1 MRKLFITA
9 LIVVAS
15 FGVALAQE
23 NGSPKTTEEIPN
35 MGKAPKVPDGIGRLD
50 VRVFDEAG
58 NPVGKAWVKLESKRS
73 DGFYCESWNT
83 TNDKGVAV
91 LPPIHMGKL
100 TMIVKAKGFG
110 TYKVDVDPKNLD
122 EPVRVTLLKKS

>member
-9 LIVVAS
+9 LIIVAS
-15 FGVALAQE
+15 FGMALAQE
-23 NGSPKTTEEIPN
+23 TASTRTTEDIPN
-35 MGKAPKVPDGIGRLD
+35 MGKAPTKPDGIGRLD

-58 NPVGKAWVKLESKRS
+58 NPVGKAWVKLESNRS

-100 TMIVKAKGFG
+100 TMIVKAKGYG
-110 TYKVDVDPKNLD
+110 TYKVEVPADTLN
-122 EPVRVTLLKKS
+122 EPVRVTLLKKK

>member
-9 LIVVAS
+9 LIIVAS
-15 FGVALAQE
+15 FGMALAQDSSS
-23 NGSPKTTEEIPN
+23 NKTEEIPN
-35 MGKAPKVPDGIGRLD
+35 MGKAPTKPDGIGRLD

-73 DGFYCESWNT
+73 DGFFCESWNS
-83 TNDKGVAV
+83 TNDKGQAV

-100 TMIVKAKGFG
+100 TMIVKAKGYG
-110 TYKVDVDPKNLD
+110 TYKVEIDPQNLN
-122 EPVRVTLLKKS
+122 EPVRVTLVKKA